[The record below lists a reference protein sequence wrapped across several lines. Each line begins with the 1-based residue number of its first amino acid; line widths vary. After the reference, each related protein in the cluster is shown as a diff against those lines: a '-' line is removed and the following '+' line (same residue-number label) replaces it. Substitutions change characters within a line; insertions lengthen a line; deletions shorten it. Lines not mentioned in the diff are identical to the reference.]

1 MKLKTYNM
9 KKHYIKKLFATVAVL
24 LCSVTANAHDF
35 EVDGIY
41 YSITSSSKKTVYV
54 TYKGKKDYSSWF
66 SDDYSGDVIIPES
79 VTYNGIT
86 YSVTGIVGYTFTNC
100 NNLQSVT
107 IPSSMTAIGND
118 AFNTC
123 RSIKS
128 VTIPNSVTSIGD
140 WAFVDCNSLTNITI
154 PNSVTTIGDHA
165 FTRCSSLTSIKIPNS
180 VTRIEEDAFAECTS
194 LESIEIP
201 NSVTTIGEYAFGRCS
216 SLTSVTIPNG
226 VTSIER
232 YAFCDCSSLASVT
245 ILNNVTSIGES
256 AFDGC
261 SSLTNITIPNS
272 VTTIGDHAF
281 YRCSSL
287 ATATIGSGVSS
298 IGRDAFYSYNLYDV
312 YCFATTPPSIESDTF
327 ASYHKVTL
335 HVPAEAINDYKTIEP
350 WSSFKNIKTIEN
362 IETPVCATPQI
373 SYSNGRLSI
382 DCKTQA
388 AVFITKITSNDFCE
402 FNNKNIDLSATYNI
416 SVYAVATNHKN
427 SETVNATLCWIEIGD
442 SENDSA
448 GVINIP
454 ATTALITSTNG
465 IVTISCSLDG
475 EIVAVYTTG
484 GVLVGTT
491 TIENGSATIATGLS
505 KGTIAIIKIGEKSV
519 KVII

>member
-1 MKLKTYNM
+1 M

-54 TYKGKKDYSSWF
+54 TYKGKKDYSSSF

-79 VTYNGIT
+79 ITYNGIT

-140 WAFVDCNSLTNITI
+140 WAFIDCNSLTSITI

-165 FTRCSSLTSIKIPNS
+165 FTRCSSLASIKIPNS
-180 VTRIEEDAFAECTS
+180 VTRIEEAAFAECTS

-201 NSVTTIGEYAFGRCS
+201 NGVTSIERNAFYGCE
-216 SLTSVTIPNG
+216 SLTSVTIPNS
-226 VTSIER
+226 VTTIGER
-232 YAFCDCSSLASVT
+232 AFYGCSSLASVT
-245 ILNNVTSIGES
+245 ILNSVTSMGES
-256 AFDGC
+256 AFYG
-261 SSLTNITIPNS
+261 
-272 VTTIGDHAF
+272 
-281 YRCSSL
+281 CSSL

-298 IGRDAFYSYNLYDV
+298 IGRDAFYCNNLYDV
-312 YCFATTPPSIESDTF
+312 YCFATTPPSIESDVF
-327 ASYHKVTL
+327 ASYRKVTL

-442 SENDSA
+442 SEN
-448 GVINIP
+448 GTTGIINIP
-454 ATTALITSTNG
+454 ATAALITSNNG
-465 IVTISCSLDG
+465 TITVNCSLNG
-475 EIVAVYTTG
+475 EAVAVYTTG
-484 GVLVGTT
+484 GVLVSTT

-505 KGTIAIIKIGEKSV
+505 KGTITIIKIGKKSV

>member
-54 TYKGKKDYSSWF
+54 TYKGKKDYSSF

-79 VTYNGIT
+79 ITYNGIT

-140 WAFVDCNSLTNITI
+140 WAFIDCNSLTSITI

-165 FTRCSSLTSIKIPNS
+165 FTRCSSLASIKIPNS
-180 VTRIEEDAFAECTS
+180 VTRIEEAAFAECTS

-201 NSVTTIGEYAFGRCS
+201 NGVTSIERNAFYGCE
-216 SLTSVTIPNG
+216 SLTSVTIPNS
-226 VTSIER
+226 VTTIGER
-232 YAFCDCSSLASVT
+232 AFYGCSSLASVT
-245 ILNNVTSIGES
+245 ILNSVTSIGIW
-256 AFDGC
+256 AFYGC

-272 VTTIGDHAF
+272 VTSIGESAF
-281 YRCSSL
+281 YGCSSL

-298 IGRDAFYSYNLYDV
+298 IGRDAFYCNNLYDV
-312 YCFATTPPSIESDTF
+312 YCFATTPPSIESDVF
-327 ASYHKVTL
+327 ASYRKVTL

-442 SENDSA
+442 SENDTT
-448 GVINIP
+448 GIINIP
-454 ATTALITSTNG
+454 ATAALITSNNG
-465 IVTISCSLDG
+465 TITVNCSLNG
-475 EIVAVYTTG
+475 EAVAVYTTG
-484 GVLVGTT
+484 GVLVSTT

-505 KGTIAIIKIGEKSV
+505 KGTITIIKIGKKSV